1 MAVGPVTLNGM
12 IPRTQDM
19 GVLKQHEDSKPMV
32 DQQNIQS
39 QIKTQEHRQLKQVN
53 HANDAEDHEKR
64 YDAKEKG
71 SNEYKGQQQKKKKPG
86 GQEKEGSHSSYTWEG
101 GRFDMKI

>member
-12 IPRTQDM
+12 IPRTQDI
-19 GVLKQHEDSKPMV
+19 GVIKHQEDSKPMIE
-32 DQQNIQS
+32 QQNIQS
-39 QIKTQEHRQLKQVN
+39 QIKTQETRLLKQVN
-53 HANDAEDHEKR
+53 HADDTEQHEKR

-71 SNEYKGQQQKKKKPG
+71 SNEYKGQQKKRKKPE
-86 GQEKEGSHSSYTWEG
+86 EKKDAQASYTWEG